1 MYQPAIAMR
10 SSPLEQRLIGMVSS
24 SPELMAALAAA
35 RSLGLD
41 SWCIGAG
48 AVRTLVWDALHGHAN
63 PTPLADIDLVYFS
76 PDAPPQRDEELEA
89 RLRQLMPALEWEVTN
104 QAHVHAWFMREF
116 GREVA
121 PLLSLEDGVATWPEY
136 ATCVG
141 VSLDVNNTI
150 QVIAP
155 HGLEDLFGLRVRHN
169 PARADADTY
178 RDRVVSKGFARRWPL
193 LAIESLE

>member
-1 MYQPAIAMR
+1 MTMSLPP
-10 SSPLEQRLIGMVSS
+10 SSLTQRLIDMVRSS
-24 SPELMAALAAA
+24 AELMAALSAA
-35 RSLGLD
+35 RSLGLE

-48 AVRTLVWDALHGHAN
+48 AVRTLVWDALHGHAS
-63 PTPLADIDLVYFS
+63 PTPLADVDLVYFA
-76 PDAPPQRDEELEA
+76 PHAPPRHDAELEA

-121 PLLSLEDGVATWPEY
+121 PLLSLADGVATWPEY

-141 VSLDVNNTI
+141 VALDADDTI

-155 HGLEDLFGLRVRHN
+155 HGLEDLFELRVRHN

-178 RDRVVSKGFARRWPL
+178 RHRIASKRFAQRWPL
-193 LAIESLE
+193 LVIESLK